1 MAIRTPSAFS
11 VRSACAQIRAWQQ
24 EGLTPVP
31 VAVNISAKQFH
42 QQDIAGVVMRALRDH
57 DIDPGLIDLE
67 ITESTA
73 MRNAEATSSTLHAL
87 KALGVRIAIDDFGTG
102 YSSLSYLKRFPIDS
116 LKIDRSFVTGLPG
129 DRDDGSI
136 ARAVI
141 TMAHAL
147 RLNVVA
153 EGVENAAQLAFL
165 AAHGCDEMQGFYFS
179 RPLPAEQFTA
189 LMARGEA
196 LPQIAVAA

>member
-1 MAIRTPSAFS
+1 
-11 VRSACAQIRAWQQ
+11 VLRSACAQIRAWQQ

-73 MRNAEATSSTLHAL
+73 MRNAEATSSTLRDL
-87 KALGVRIAIDDFGTG
+87 KAIGVRIAIDDFGTG

-136 ARAVI
+136 ACAVI

-153 EGVENAAQLAFL
+153 EGVENAAQLSFL

-179 RPLPAEQFTA
+179 RPVPADQFTE
-189 LMARGEA
+189 LMRQGHA
-196 LPQIAVAA
+196 LPQTAAAA